1 MSKKA
6 ILFVCLGNIC
16 RSPMAEEIFRSIV
29 RKNAVE
35 SKYEIDSAGL
45 IDYHE
50 GELADPRMCFHASLH
65 DYKLTSRSRPVKS
78 ADFERFDYLVAMD
91 ENNVAGLKKL
101 ATKPHHEAQILR
113 MVDFGIRRH
122 ETHVPDPYY
131 GGDAGFENV
140 INILEDACAG
150 LFEKLE
156 RNEL

>member
-1 MSKKA
+1 M
-6 ILFVCLGNIC
+6 
-16 RSPMAEEIFRSIV
+16 
-29 RKNAVE
+29 
-35 SKYEIDSAGL
+35 
-45 IDYHE
+45 
-50 GELADPRMCFHASLH
+50 
-65 DYKLTSRSRPVKS
+65 
-78 ADFERFDYLVAMD
+78 
-91 ENNVAGLKKL
+91 AGLKKL

>member
-16 RSPMAEEIFRSIV
+16 RSPMAEEIFRNIV
-29 RKNAVE
+29 RKNKLE
-35 SKYEIDSAGL
+35 NKYEIDSAGL
-45 IDYHE
+45 LDYHE
-50 GELADPRMCFHASLH
+50 GELPDARMCFHASLH
-65 DYKLTSRSRPVKS
+65 NYKLTSRSRPVKA
-78 ADFERFDYLVAMD
+78 ADFEQFDYLVAMD

-101 ATKPHHEAQILR
+101 TSKPHHENQILR

-140 INILEDACAG
+140 INILEDACTG
-150 LFEKLE
+150 LFEKIE
-156 RNEL
+156 NGDI

>member
-29 RKNAVE
+29 RKNNVE
-35 SKYEIDSAGL
+35 HKYEIDSAGL
-45 IDYHE
+45 LDYHE
-50 GELADPRMCFHASLH
+50 GELPDSRMCFHASLH
-65 DYKLTSRSRPVKS
+65 DYKLTSRSRPVKN

-101 ATKPHHEAQILR
+101 CSKPHHESQILR

-150 LFEKLE
+150 LFEKIE
-156 RNEL
+156 KSEI